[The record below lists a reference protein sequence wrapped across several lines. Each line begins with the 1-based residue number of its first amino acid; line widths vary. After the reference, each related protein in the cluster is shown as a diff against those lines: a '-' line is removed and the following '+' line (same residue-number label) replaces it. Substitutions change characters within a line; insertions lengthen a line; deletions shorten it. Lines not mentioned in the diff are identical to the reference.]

1 MEFARSHILDPS
13 PKGSSVIEGNPPIS
27 PERQQIVE
35 RERQAWIRKLIDLSR
50 RNNLLYYR
58 TLKNGTLDLTSA
70 DETALRG
77 LINGESVALR
87 ELFQQDSDVGES
99 DDRENDIAHKLLEIA
114 RRALSNKEE
123 KGLQTMFIALGKAT
137 WPAEDEG
144 RPTDA
149 PVLLLPIELEIR
161 GRGKNGFI
169 FHNAGTIQVNLVLL
183 QVLEDELGV
192 KVSPEDLLS
201 VPEEG
206 EPFDLDGVYS
216 HLRALAHELPGF
228 DVQSRAVLGNFAFQ
242 KMAMVRDLQQLGQQ
256 LAEHDLVAAIAG
268 DLGARRK
275 CSESQRDLN
284 PRELDRIPPENEYA
298 IMDADSSQQCAMSLV
313 LSGQDSVVHGPP
325 GTGKGQTIANLIA
338 SFAARGQRV
347 LFVAEKRAA
356 LEVVLDRLNRAG
368 LGHLAIDLHG
378 ADISPKRVVKQIGAA
393 LDLVRSSVLI
403 DCTQL
408 HQRFEERR
416 ARLNAHADRMHRKRP
431 PSEETLYQ
439 LQGKLMRLP
448 ADARTDIRWRG
459 VELDSLVP
467 TQAERIRDLI
477 GEAGGFASLFL
488 GRDPSPWTGAM
499 LPDGASAQ
507 AALDLAQDLSLN
519 KWPAA
524 LANLDKMTRATGLML
539 PTNLDDCKR
548 LLTLLSEV
556 HSTLSH
562 YSDSLF
568 KLDLAGVARSLALG
582 KSGGIRGLLAWF
594 QSAELRATRKLLL
607 SLRSAGKTSTSV
619 LSSEVDAAL
628 SQSTRWRSLAKGTI
642 LPCPVSGY
650 AGYRQSFE
658 AALQG
663 LSALSIIVPRKNL
676 LKLPLDKIT
685 ECLKELS
692 RDTVTPHRIPKVWS
706 TENELKRLGLSR
718 FIEELRARP
727 RPPKFWSQMFDYAW
741 WASCIDAA
749 RLTDPE
755 IAGFSGR
762 THDQYVQDFMELDR
776 ERIRLAASRVKRANA
791 ERAIPAMN
799 TYPKE
804 EDLVRRESQKMRRL
818 LPLRKLFAEAPHVLT
833 ALCSCWM
840 ASPLSVSQLLDG
852 KERYFDVVIFDEAS
866 QVLPEDAIPS
876 IVRAR
881 QVVVAGDSN
890 QLPPTAFFVAEDDE
904 PDYQDEELPSGTAGF
919 ESLLDTMN
927 AFIPSRPLDWHYR
940 SRDESLISFSNHHI
954 YGGRLVTF
962 PGPGGPAAINHI
974 LVQQTPEQDGEE
986 ESSGAEVRRVVDLIL
1001 EHASHFPQESLGVI
1015 TMGIKHAD
1023 RLQRALDQA
1032 CAGREEFNTFLD
1044 PNLPERFFI
1053 KNLERVQG
1061 DERDAIILS
1070 IGYGKDRGGNLK
1082 FRFGPL
1088 LSIGGRRRLNV
1099 AITRARQRLI
1109 LVSSFSHAD
1118 MDPSRVRPGTGVE
1131 LLRHYLQYAA
1141 TEGKELS
1148 DGDVT
1153 DIPLNAFEAEVS
1165 DVLTAQGIGIIP
1177 QMGASRFRID
1187 LVAQHPKKPGRFVLA
1202 IECDGASYH
1211 SSPTARDRDRLRQ
1224 TQLEN
1229 LGWRFHRI
1237 WSTDWFMRKDE
1248 EVRRA
1253 VAAFHKA
1260 VESADKRDQEGEN
1273 VNGTPS
1279 SAVKTDLKSWGEDG
1293 ENGSSRRRSR
1303 PRPSIPR
1310 KASIVDYTVGEL
1322 VELVRWVNSDGQL
1335 RTDEEIL
1342 RDLLPELGFNRRG
1355 VRIETAIRHA
1365 IRQFRSG

>member
-1 MEFARSHILDPS
+1 MQDFPGSAILDPS
-13 PKGSSVIEGNPPIS
+13 PKGSSSVPGKPPI
-27 PERQQIVE
+27 PVERQQIVE
-35 RERQAWIRKLIDLSR
+35 RERQSWIKKLIDVSR

-58 TLKNGTLDLTSA
+58 PLKNGTLDLTA
-70 DETALRG
+70 GDENALG
-77 LINGESVALR
+77 ALISGESVALSR
-87 ELFQQDSDVGES
+87 LFPEDSDVGGS
-99 DDRENDIAHKLLEIA
+99 DNGEHDVPRKLLEIG

-123 KGLQTMFIALGKAT
+123 KGLQTMFVALGKAT
-137 WPAEDEG
+137 WPADDEG

-161 GRGKNGFI
+161 GRGKSGFV
-169 FHNAGTIQVNLVLL
+169 FHNAGPIQPNLVLL
-183 QVLEDELGV
+183 HVLENELGV
-192 KVSPEDLLS
+192 KVPSEGLLP
-201 VPEEG
+201 VVEEG
-206 EPFDLDGVYS
+206 QPFDLDEVYS
-216 HLRALAHELPGF
+216 RLRVAAKEKRGF
-228 DVQSRAVLGNFAFQ
+228 EIQSRAVLGNFAFQ
-242 KMAMVRDLQQLGQQ
+242 KMAMVRDLSQLGQQ
-256 LAEHDLVAAIAG
+256 LAEHDLIAAIAG

-275 CSESQRDLN
+275 CSESQKDLN
-284 PRELDRIPPENEYA
+284 PRELDKIPPENEFA
-298 IMDADSSQQCAMSLV
+298 IMDADSSQQSAMSLV

-325 GTGKGQTIANLIA
+325 GTGKSQTIANLIA
-338 SFAARGQRV
+338 SFAARGLRI

-356 LEVVLDRLNRAG
+356 LEVVLDRLNRVG

-378 ADISPKRVVKQIGAA
+378 ADISPKRVLKQVAA
-393 LDLVRSSVLI
+393 SLDLVRSSASI
-403 DCTQL
+403 DCALL
-408 HQRFEERR
+408 HQRFVERR
-416 ARLNAHADRMHRKRP
+416 ERLNAHTNRMHRRRP
-431 PSEETLYQ
+431 PSDDTLFQ

-448 ADARTDIRWRG
+448 AEARSDIRWRG
-459 VELDSLVP
+459 AELNSIVP
-467 TQAERIRDLI
+467 TEAELIRDLI

-488 GRDPSPWTGAM
+488 GMDPSPWTGAV
-499 LPDGASAQ
+499 LPNGGTAQ
-507 AALDLAQDLSLN
+507 AAIELAQDISQN
-519 KWPAA
+519 KWPAV
-524 LANLDKMTRATGLML
+524 LTSLSMITNATGLAS
-539 PTNLDDCKR
+539 PTNLDDCKQ

-556 HSTLSH
+556 HSTLSK

-568 KLDLAGVARSLALG
+568 KLDLKEVSRNLMPGKEGGVRGMWAWLRS
-582 KSGGIRGLLAWF
+582 S
-594 QSAELRATRKLLL
+594 ELRVTRRLLL
-607 SLRSAGKTSTSV
+607 SLRTAGKTGTSE

-628 SQSTRWRSLAKGTI
+628 SQTNRWQSLAKGTI
-642 LPCPVSGY
+642 LPRTFGGFGECRQLIE
-650 AGYRQSFE
+650 AG
-658 AALQG
+658 LQNLAS
-663 LSALSIIVPRKNL
+663 LSAMVPKKNL
-676 LKLPLDKIT
+676 LKLQLGNIA
-685 ECLKELS
+685 ECLKQLA
-692 RDTVTPHRIPKVWS
+692 DDIVTPHRIPKVMN
-706 TENELKRLGLSR
+706 TEHELKRRGLTK
-718 FIEELRARP
+718 FIEELRTRP
-727 RPPKFWSQMFDYAW
+727 RLPELWSPMFDYAW

-762 THDQYVQDFMELDR
+762 THDQYVRDFIDLDR
-776 ERIRLAASRVKRANA
+776 ERVRLAAARVKRANA
-791 ERAIPAMN
+791 ERAISAMN
-799 TYPKE
+799 EYPKE

-833 ALCSCWM
+833 ALCPCWM

-852 KERYFDVVIFDEAS
+852 QERHFDVVIFDEAS
-866 QVLPEDAIPS
+866 QVLPEDAVPS
-876 IVRAR
+876 IVRAS

-904 PDYQDEELPSGTAGF
+904 PDYQDDELPSGTSGF

-962 PGPGGPAAINHI
+962 PGPGGPAAIKHI
-974 LVQQTPEQDGEE
+974 LVQQTPEKDGEE
-986 ESSGAEVRRVVDLIL
+986 ESSSAEIRRVVDLIL
-1001 EHASHFPQESLGVI
+1001 EHASQLPHESLGVI

-1032 CAGREEFNTFLD
+1032 CAEREEFSAFLD

-1099 AITRARQRLI
+1099 AITRARQRLT

-1118 MDPSRVRPGTGVE
+1118 MDPSRVRAGTGVE

-1141 TEGKELS
+1141 TSGKELS
-1148 DGDVT
+1148 DGDIT
-1153 DIPLNAFEAEVS
+1153 DIPLNAFEAEVA
-1165 DVLTAQGIGIIP
+1165 DVLSSQGIGIIP

-1187 LVAQHPKKPGRFVLA
+1187 LVAQHPEKPGRFVLA

-1253 VAAFHKA
+1253 VEAFHKA
-1260 VESADKRDQEGEN
+1260 VELADKRDREGEN
-1273 VNGTPS
+1273 GNGTSPS
-1279 SAVKTDLKSWGEDG
+1279 PLKPDLKSWED
-1293 ENGSSRRRSR
+1293 NVSSRGRSA

-1310 KASIVDYTVGEL
+1310 KASIDDYTLGEL
-1322 VELVRWVNSDGQL
+1322 VQLVRWINSDGEL

-1342 RDLLPELGFNRRG
+1342 RDLIPELGFNRRG
-1355 VRIETAIRHA
+1355 VRIESAIRNA
-1365 IRQFRSG
+1365 IKQFRSN